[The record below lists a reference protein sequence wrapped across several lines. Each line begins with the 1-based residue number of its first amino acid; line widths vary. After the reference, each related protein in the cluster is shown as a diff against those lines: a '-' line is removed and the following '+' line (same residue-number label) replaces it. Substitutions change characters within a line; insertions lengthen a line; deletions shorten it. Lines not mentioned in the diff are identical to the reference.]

1 MFDNKFWVASAER
14 AIKTFAQTLVALLG
28 TEMVGIHTLDWGMMI
43 STALTATVLSVL
55 TSLASANFGK
65 NPGPSLVDESTHPD
79 TVVVEV
85 EVPAA
90 PKKAAAKKA
99 TSTKK

>member
-1 MFDNKFWVASAER
+1 MFDNKFWLASAER
-14 AIKTFAQTLVALLG
+14 AVKTFAQTLVALIG
-28 TEMVGIHTLDWGMMI
+28 TEMVGIHTLEWGMML
-43 STALTATVLSVL
+43 STALTATVLSLL
-55 TSLASANFGK
+55 TSLASANLGK

-85 EVPAA
+85 EVPA